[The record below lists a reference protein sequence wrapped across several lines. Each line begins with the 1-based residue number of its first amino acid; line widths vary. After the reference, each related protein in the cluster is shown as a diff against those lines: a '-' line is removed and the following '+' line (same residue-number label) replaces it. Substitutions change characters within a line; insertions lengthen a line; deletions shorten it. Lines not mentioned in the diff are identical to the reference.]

1 MNIDFSYIINLSYD
15 YDYVCEKFAEIMKVQ
30 GQMPYYVFAAVNGKK
45 LSQVEET
52 TPFNWSIYQNWKLE
66 KKIGSQTNWERF
78 ITPGELGCGLS
89 HYWLWKDA
97 HIENRGITL
106 HLEEDFLMNDWPT
119 EEELDSLPTDWDIVL
134 LGRKKIRGYEDEVI
148 NDHIMK
154 PGYSK
159 GLHAY
164 LLSPSGQKKL
174 SESNYLDYLVPVD
187 EFIWGMSGK
196 SPREDL
202 NQLFHK
208 EPLNIYTFT
217 RRDFVA
223 QQSSQTNSQIEFCS
237 NVKDVREWDKWTS
250 KYLNPNFKHN
260 NFIELASQVSTQG
273 GILEFP
279 LFTKEFCDEVVDL
292 IGYGGSV
299 VKASSDSHLRFPL
312 ANLGLDRTYNK
323 IVRDHLYPFLNWY
336 WKTNIRGGIFANKNY
351 AFKYASGSTDLNL
364 QIIHDPE
371 HGSTYTL
378 GLRLTDFEI
387 PGGEEFVFPSQQGN
401 VIIHPTLLTENYDGK
416 KFVYDNSHC
425 ILSFF

>member
-1 MNIDFSYIINLSYD
+1 MNIDFSYIINLSYE
-15 YDYVCEKFAEIMKVQ
+15 YDYVCGKFAEIMKVQ

-45 LSQVEET
+45 LSMVEET

-66 KKIGSQTNWERF
+66 KNYDTQINWERF

-97 HIENRGITL
+97 HVENRGITL
-106 HLEEDFLMNDWPT
+106 HLEEDFIMNDWPT
-119 EEELDSLPTDWDIVL
+119 EKEFDSLPNDWDMVL

-148 NDHIMK
+148 NDHILK

-164 LLSPSGQKKL
+164 ILSPSGQRKL
-174 SESNYLDYLVPVD
+174 SQSNYLDYLLPVD
-187 EFIWGMSGK
+187 EFIWGMLGK

-202 NQLFHK
+202 NQLFHN
-208 EPLNIYTFT
+208 EPFNLYAFT

-223 QQSSQTNSQIEFCS
+223 QQSSQMNSQTEFCC

-250 KYLNPNFKHN
+250 KYLNPNVKSN
-260 NFIELASQVSTQG
+260 NFLDLASQISTQG

-292 IGYGGSV
+292 IEYGRTV
-299 VKASSDSHLRFPL
+299 VRANSDSHLRFPL

-323 IVRDHLYPFLNWY
+323 IVRDHIYPFLNWY
-336 WKTNIRGGIFANKNY
+336 WDTNIRGGIFANKNY
-351 AFKYASGSTDLNL
+351 AFKYALGSTDI
-364 QIIHDPE
+364 QIINDPE

-378 GLRLTDFEI
+378 GLRLTNDEI
-387 PGGEEFVFPSQQGN
+387 QGNDEFVSPSQPGN
-401 VIIHPTLLTENYDGK
+401 VIVHPTLLTENYDGK